1 MRLIDADAFAEFLKD
16 AVKQQKYENTKID
29 RLLTV
34 ADVIEAVI
42 SELEGTSLVGFKNA
56 PTIKP
61 EPHWIPCSKRLPK
74 KEERSYWICLDGGG
88 QCQCRWTNDMHGL
101 GANEYSEWGW
111 HIMDKPQYSIVV
123 AWMPLPEPWK
133 GETK

>member
-56 PTIKP
+56 PTIEP
-61 EPHWIPCSKRLPK
+61 EPHWIPCS
-74 KEERSYWICLDGGG
+74 ERYPEPDERVLVAIGDYDWFVWDCMSNRGDDYFWEDEQGFYHNKYEVI
-88 QCQCRWTNDMHGL
+88 
-101 GANEYSEWGW
+101 
-111 HIMDKPQYSIVV
+111 

-133 GETK
+133 GDTE